1 MSDRIKPPA
10 PFCHR
15 DEFGY
20 CRGSTCALWVHETRN
35 PNHGGPSL
43 HEPGEKDTVPTGR
56 GVCAD
61 NLRAV
66 PWDDPAGVPS

>member
-1 MSDRIKPPA
+1 MQLA
-10 PFCHR
+10 C
-15 DEFGY
+15 E
-20 CRGSTCALWVHETRN
+20 GSTCALWVHETRN